1 MLSGGIA
8 LHGKHQFNTVRK
20 EMIFSKSVLVAL
32 LSSTVLLSGCALVPG
47 LRVSASGEHHGANPP
62 YQVIDVTPEVI
73 SSLRKKTLA
82 SNAAEVESPSMAPIA
97 SGYSARVVP
106 VGAAG
111 LKAASGLDAPADY
124 RIGPGDILQIV
135 VWDHLE
141 LTNPFGAV
149 TRDPVSSGQLVSAD
163 GTIFFPY
170 VGVFEARGKT
180 AIQVREYLAKNLA
193 VVVKNPQVDVRVVA
207 YRSSRVQVTG
217 EVKNPGL
224 VTLDDTTKGLLEA
237 LDERGGLS
245 PAASRRTTLLI
256 RGGKSYEINLAGL
269 LSGNVPALNPLLE
282 AGDIVH
288 VPDANNDQVFVL
300 GELARQGPVTMGQ
313 QELTLTEALTKSGG
327 LDRLSANDSGVL
339 VFRRPTRAN
348 ESASIYALDLSRP
361 EGLLLAGEF
370 TLEARDVVYVKATAF
385 TQYNLV
391 IGQLLPTITAVY
403 QVDALTQ

>member
-1 MLSGGIA
+1 MTI
-8 LHGKHQFNTVRK
+8 
-20 EMIFSKSVLVAL
+20 SKSVLGAL
-32 LSSTVLLSGCALVPG
+32 ISSAILLSGCALVPG
-47 LRVSASGEHHGANPP
+47 LRVSASGDHPDASPA
-62 YQVIDVTPEVI
+62 YRVIDVTPEVI
-73 SSLRKKTLA
+73 ASLRTKTSVFEAVDAGDLTPA
-82 SNAAEVESPSMAPIA
+82 SMASVQGA
-97 SGYSARVVP
+97 KVVP
-106 VGAAG
+106 LKAAG
-111 LKAASGLDAPADY
+111 LEAASGINAPFDY
-124 RIGPGDILQIV
+124 RIGPGDVLQIV

-149 TRDPVSSGQLVSAD
+149 TRDPVSSGQLVGAD

-180 AIQVREYLAKNLA
+180 VTQVREYIAKNLA

-217 EVKNPGL
+217 EVRNPGV

-237 LDERGGLS
+237 LNERGGLS
-245 PAASRRTTLLI
+245 PTASRRTTLLI
-256 RGGKSYEINLAGL
+256 RSGKSYEIDLAGL
-269 LSGNVPALNPLLE
+269 LSGNVPAINPLLK

-339 VFRRPTRAN
+339 IFRRPTKAN

-370 TLEARDVVYVKATAF
+370 TLESRDVVYVKATAF

>member
-1 MLSGGIA
+1 M
-8 LHGKHQFNTVRK
+8 
-20 EMIFSKSVLVAL
+20 
-32 LSSTVLLSGCALVPG
+32 
-47 LRVSASGEHHGANPP
+47 
-62 YQVIDVTPEVI
+62 
-73 SSLRKKTLA
+73 
-82 SNAAEVESPSMAPIA
+82 
-97 SGYSARVVP
+97 
-106 VGAAG
+106 
-111 LKAASGLDAPADY
+111 
-124 RIGPGDILQIV
+124 
-135 VWDHLE
+135 
-141 LTNPFGAV
+141 
-149 TRDPVSSGQLVSAD
+149 
-163 GTIFFPY
+163 
-170 VGVFEARGKT
+170 
-180 AIQVREYLAKNLA
+180 A

-237 LDERGGLS
+237 LNERGGLS

-269 LSGNVPALNPLLE
+269 LSGNVPAINPLLE